1 MRRALLLVVVVV
13 AALWPATR
21 TAFTMQSTLQPG
33 EAILVDETFRI
44 APGDGLRQCIDVPEM
59 AQLTVA
65 VSSPPGRTGETA
77 LFTFGDNRQ
86 TVRPN
91 VHLSTLDV
99 PWEDIRSVHLAPA
112 GSYCYYIA
120 VTHNLTSIL
129 PADAL
134 EMPDKQVHLT
144 IISSPYVP

>member
-1 MRRALLLVVVVV
+1 MRHALLLIVVAV
-13 AALWPATR
+13 AALWPTAR

-33 EAILVDETFRI
+33 ETILVDETFRL
-44 APGDGLRQCIDVPEM
+44 APGGGIRQCITVPEM
-59 AQLTVA
+59 AQLAVA

-91 VHLSTLDV
+91 VHLSTLNV
-99 PWEDIRSVHLAPA
+99 PWEDIRSIHLAPA
-112 GSYCYYIA
+112 GSYCYDIE

-129 PADAL
+129 PADAP

-144 IISSPYVP
+144 IISSPYIP